1 MTAYFNLPEEKMEN
15 INAKEVLISEI
26 FREGTVFD
34 QEAYTKI
41 AKTLRP
47 KLVTKRETV
56 KEEHRANM
64 ELVSVQW
71 YINYYLRKYGRCLK
85 SRNYYT
91 EFYVVQDLG
100 AAKEVA
106 RYSRTAEALE
116 SYAETLRKGVAT
128 SLQARQLRN
137 GQ

>member
-1 MTAYFNLPEEKMEN
+1 MEN

-26 FREGTVFD
+26 FREGVIFD
-34 QEAYTKI
+34 QKAFTEI

-47 KLVTKRETV
+47 KLVTKRGTV
-56 KEEHRANM
+56 KEEHRANI

-71 YINYYLRKYGRCLK
+71 YINHYLRKYGRCLK
-85 SRNYYT
+85 SRNYYA

-100 AAKEVA
+100 ATKEVV
-106 RYSRTAEALE
+106 RYSKTAEALE
-116 SYAETLRKGVAT
+116 GYAETLRKGVAT
-128 SLQARQLRN
+128 SLQARLLRN